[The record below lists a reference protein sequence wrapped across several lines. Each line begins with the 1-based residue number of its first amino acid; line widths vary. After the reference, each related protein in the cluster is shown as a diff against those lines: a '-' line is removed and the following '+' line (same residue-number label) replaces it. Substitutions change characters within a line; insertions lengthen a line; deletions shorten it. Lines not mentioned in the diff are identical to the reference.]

1 MVKKAPWDVEME
13 CLFVDICHQHARLGF
28 LIETELKGGYRGK
41 GEAPKRKKS
50 LPALGGAAWVEARG

>member
-13 CLFVDICHQHARLGF
+13 CLFVDIRHLHAHLEF
-28 LIETELKGGYRGK
+28 LIEMELKGSYWGK
-41 GEAPKRKKS
+41 GEAPKWKKS